1 MDSNSLVN
9 FNIQRASRFVT
20 KNELAPPFPPSVSAD
35 DHFLCLYFVLSSNL
49 LGRRASLKKDV
60 EEEVSF
66 FLFFLS
72 HRLSIPKDGPFFFEL
87 FNSISRNYFSIYL
100 KINSL

>member
-66 FLFFLS
+66 FLFFCLIDY
-72 HRLSIPKDGPFFFEL
+72 RYRKMVPFFL
-87 FNSISRNYFSIYL
+87 NYLIRFLEIIFRL
-100 KINSL
+100 I